1 MKKFAYL
8 IASLL
13 ILMVGLHGYA
23 YLFSNFVL
31 SSAINKLKSSSEF
44 ALSSINQNNSIFST
58 NLNFTLKY
66 KDFNLKFDIFSHHSV
81 ISIFNGLD
89 IVGDICDLDH
99 RLKMDLTQNENSVL
113 AKFNLNIPINGG
125 ISQLKAQVSPL
136 KIIENHNLF
145 TISSIDISTTFD
157 TERLYFLGVR
167 FDKADFEFDG
177 ISSVFNG
184 VDIEID
190 YLDGLEFTS
199 FDLFK
204 FNPSELN
211 ISIKNL
217 RANVPLINIVSD
229 EIKFDSKTITN
240 NLANIIS
247 NIHAKN
253 VAINNIMID
262 NINSKVRL
270 ENLIIDSYKM
280 IFNIMLG
287 SKSIGLIDAFISCN
301 PVLYVDKISIN
312 DLFELKFNLRG
323 DSFDIT
329 DINLDGEFIAL
340 RPISTIKGLEFISF
354 YENFL
359 ISSGILIKNGE
370 GYISK
375 FKSQKENGEL
385 IFNNSVKFSD
395 ILVDF

>member
-31 SSAINKLKSSSEF
+31 SSAINKLKNSSEF
-44 ALSSINQNNSIFST
+44 TLSNITQNNSIFST

-66 KDFNLKFDIFSHHSV
+66 KDFNLKFDIFSYHSV

-89 IVGDICDLDH
+89 IVGDIYDLDH
-99 RLKMDLTQNENSVL
+99 QLKMDLTQNENSVL

-190 YLDGLEFTS
+190 YLDGLEFAS

-204 FNPSELN
+204 FNPNELN

-229 EIKFDSKTITN
+229 EVKFDSKTITN

-262 NINSKVRL
+262 NINSKIRL

-280 IFNIMLG
+280 IFDIIFG
-287 SKSIGLIDAFISCN
+287 FRSIGLMDAFISCN
-301 PVLYVDKISIN
+301 PVLYVDRISIN

-375 FKSQKENGEL
+375 FKSQRENGEL

>member
-31 SSAINKLKSSSEF
+31 SSAINKLKNSSEF
-44 ALSSINQNNSIFST
+44 TLSNINQNNSIFSS

-66 KDFNLKFDIFSHHSV
+66 KDFNLKFNIFSHHSV

-89 IVGDICDLDH
+89 IIGDIYDLDH
-99 RLKMDLTQNENSVL
+99 RLKMDLTQNKNSVF

-125 ISQLKAQVSPL
+125 ISQLKAQISPI

-145 TISSIDISTTFD
+145 RISSMDISTAFD
-157 TERLYFLGVR
+157 TERLYFLGVH

-177 ISSVFNG
+177 IGSVFNG

-190 YLDGLEFTS
+190 YLDGLEFSS

-204 FNPSELN
+204 FNPNELN

-217 RANVPLINIVSD
+217 RANVPPINIVSD
-229 EIKFDSKTITN
+229 EVKFDSKTITN

-247 NIHAKN
+247 NIDAKN

-262 NINSKVRL
+262 NINSKIRL

-280 IFNIMLG
+280 VFNIMLG

-301 PVLYVDKISIN
+301 PVLYVDRISIN

-375 FKSQKENGEL
+375 FKSQRENGEL
-385 IFNNSVKFSD
+385 IFNNSVKFSN
-395 ILVDF
+395 ILADF

>member
-44 ALSSINQNNSIFST
+44 ALSNINQNNSIFST

-66 KDFNLKFDIFSHHSV
+66 KDFNLKFDIFSHYSV

-99 RLKMDLTQNENSVL
+99 RLKMDLTQNENLVL

-204 FNPSELN
+204 FNPNELN

-287 SKSIGLIDAFISCN
+287 SKSIGLIDTFISCN

-329 DINLDGEFIAL
+329 DINLDGEFISL

-359 ISSGILIKNGE
+359 ISSGILIKNGD

>member
-99 RLKMDLTQNENSVL
+99 RLKMDLTQNENLVL

-204 FNPSELN
+204 FNPNELN

-280 IFNIMLG
+280 IFNIMLR
-287 SKSIGLIDAFISCN
+287 SKSIGLIDTFISCN

>member
-31 SSAINKLKSSSEF
+31 SSAINKLKDSSEF
-44 ALSSINQNNSIFST
+44 TLSNINQNNSIFSS

-125 ISQLKAQVSPL
+125 ISQLKAQISPL

-145 TISSIDISTTFD
+145 AISNIDISTTID
-157 TERLYFLGVR
+157 TERLYFLGVH

-190 YLDGLEFTS
+190 YLDGLEFAS

-204 FNPSELN
+204 FNLNELN

-229 EIKFDSKTITN
+229 EVKFNSKTITN
-240 NLANIIS
+240 NLANITS

-253 VAINNIMID
+253 VAINNIMIG
-262 NINSKVRL
+262 NINSKIRL

-301 PVLYVDKISIN
+301 PVLYVDRISIN
-312 DLFELKFNLRG
+312 DLFELKFNLRR

-375 FKSQKENGEL
+375 FKSQRENGEL

-395 ILVDF
+395 ILADF

>member
-13 ILMVGLHGYA
+13 ILMIGLHGYA

-31 SSAINKLKSSSEF
+31 SSAINKLKNSSEF
-44 ALSSINQNNSIFST
+44 TLSNINQNNSIFSS

-66 KDFNLKFDIFSHHSV
+66 KDFNLKFDIFSYHSV
-81 ISIFNGLD
+81 ITIFNGLD
-89 IVGDICDLDH
+89 IVGDIYDLDH

-204 FNPSELN
+204 FNPNELN

-229 EIKFDSKTITN
+229 EVKFNSKTITN
-240 NLANIIS
+240 NLANITS

-262 NINSKVRL
+262 NINSKIRL

-280 IFNIMLG
+280 VFDIILG
-287 SKSIGLIDAFISCN
+287 FRSIGLMDAFINCN
-301 PVLYVDKISIN
+301 PVLYVDQISIN
-312 DLFELKFNLRG
+312 NLFELKFNLRG

-359 ISSGILIKNGE
+359 ISSGILIKNDE

-375 FKSQKENGEL
+375 FKSQRENGEL

-395 ILVDF
+395 ILADF

>member
-1 MKKFAYL
+1 MKKFAYF

-31 SSAINKLKSSSEF
+31 SSAINKLKNSSEF
-44 ALSSINQNNSIFST
+44 TLSNINQNNSIFSS

-66 KDFNLKFDIFSHHSV
+66 KDFNLKFNIFSHHSV

-89 IVGDICDLDH
+89 IIGDIYDLDH

-125 ISQLKAQVSPL
+125 ISQLKAQISPL

-145 TISSIDISTTFD
+145 RISSIDISTTFD
-157 TERLYFLGVR
+157 TEHLYFLGVH

-190 YLDGLEFTS
+190 YLDGIEFAS

-204 FNPSELN
+204 FNPNELN

-229 EIKFDSKTITN
+229 EVKFNSKTITN

-247 NIHAKN
+247 NIHARN
-253 VAINNIMID
+253 VAINNIMIG
-262 NINSKVRL
+262 NINSKIRL

-280 IFNIMLG
+280 IFNIMLE

-301 PVLYVDKISIN
+301 PVLYVDRISIN
-312 DLFELKFNLRG
+312 DLFELKFNLRR

-375 FKSQKENGEL
+375 FKSQRENGEL

-395 ILVDF
+395 ILADF

>member
-44 ALSSINQNNSIFST
+44 TLSSINQNNSIFST

-89 IVGDICDLDH
+89 IVGDIYDLDH
-99 RLKMDLTQNENSVL
+99 RLKMDLTQNENAVL

-204 FNPSELN
+204 FNPNELN

-217 RANVPLINIVSD
+217 RTNVPLINIVSD
-229 EIKFDSKTITN
+229 EVKFDSKTITN

-262 NINSKVRL
+262 NINSKIRL

-280 IFNIMLG
+280 VFDIILG
-287 SKSIGLIDAFISCN
+287 FRSIGLMDAFISFN

-359 ISSGILIKNGE
+359 ISSGILIKNDE

-375 FKSQKENGEL
+375 FKSQRENGEL

>member
-66 KDFNLKFDIFSHHSV
+66 KDFNLKFNIFSHHSV

-167 FDKADFEFDG
+167 FDKADFEFDS

-204 FNPSELN
+204 FNPNELN

-287 SKSIGLIDAFISCN
+287 SKSIGLIDTFISCN

-375 FKSQKENGEL
+375 FKSQRENGEL
-385 IFNNSVKFSD
+385 IFNNYVKFSD

>member
-13 ILMVGLHGYA
+13 ILMIGLHGYA

-44 ALSSINQNNSIFST
+44 TLSSINQNNSIFST

-125 ISQLKAQVSPL
+125 ISQLKAQISPL

-167 FDKADFEFDG
+167 FDKADFKFDG

-190 YLDGLEFTS
+190 YLDGLEFAS

-204 FNPSELN
+204 FNPNELN

-217 RANVPLINIVSD
+217 RANVPPINIVSD
-229 EIKFDSKTITN
+229 EVKFNSKTITN

-262 NINSKVRL
+262 NINSKIRL
-270 ENLIIDSYKM
+270 ENLIINSYKM
-280 IFNIMLG
+280 VFDIILG
-287 SKSIGLIDAFISCN
+287 FKSIGLMDAFISCN
-301 PVLYVDKISIN
+301 PVLYVDRISIN

-375 FKSQKENGEL
+375 FKSQRENGEL

>member
-31 SSAINKLKSSSEF
+31 SSAINKLKNSSEF
-44 ALSSINQNNSIFST
+44 ALSNINQNNSIFSS

-66 KDFNLKFDIFSHHSV
+66 KDFNLKFNIFSHHSV

-89 IVGDICDLDH
+89 IIGDIYDLDY

-125 ISQLKAQVSPL
+125 ISQLKAQISPL

-157 TERLYFLGVR
+157 TERLYFLGVH

-190 YLDGLEFTS
+190 YLDGLEFAS

-204 FNPSELN
+204 FNPNELN

-217 RANVPLINIVSD
+217 RANVPPINIVSD
-229 EIKFDSKTITN
+229 EVKFDSKTITN
-240 NLANIIS
+240 NLVNIIS

-262 NINSKVRL
+262 NINSKIRL

-280 IFNIMLG
+280 VFNIMLG

-301 PVLYVDKISIN
+301 PVLYVDRISIN

-370 GYISK
+370 GYISE
-375 FKSQKENGEL
+375 FKSQRENGEL
-385 IFNNSVKFSD
+385 ILNNSVKFSD
-395 ILVDF
+395 ILADF

>member
-13 ILMVGLHGYA
+13 ILLVGLHGYA

-31 SSAINKLKSSSEF
+31 SSAINKLKNSSEF
-44 ALSSINQNNSIFST
+44 TLSNINQNNSIFSS

-66 KDFNLKFDIFSHHSV
+66 KDFNLKFNIFSHHSV

-89 IVGDICDLDH
+89 IIGDIYDLDH

-113 AKFNLNIPINGG
+113 AKFNLNSPINGG
-125 ISQLKAQVSPL
+125 ISHLKAQVSPL
-136 KIIENHNLF
+136 KIVENHNLF

-157 TERLYFLGVR
+157 TERLYFLGVH
-167 FDKADFEFDG
+167 FDKADFEFDDM
-177 ISSVFNG
+177 SSVFNG

-190 YLDGLEFTS
+190 YLDGLEFAS

-204 FNPSELN
+204 FNPNELN

-229 EIKFDSKTITN
+229 GVKFDSKTITN

-253 VAINNIMID
+253 VAINNIMIG
-262 NINSKVRL
+262 NINSKIRL
-270 ENLIIDSYKM
+270 ENLIINSYKI
-280 IFNIMLG
+280 IFDIMLG
-287 SKSIGLIDAFISCN
+287 SKSIGLIDTFISRN
-301 PVLYVDKISIN
+301 PVLYVDRISIN

-323 DSFDIT
+323 DSFDVT

-375 FKSQKENGEL
+375 FKTQRENGEL

-395 ILVDF
+395 LLADF

>member
-204 FNPSELN
+204 FNPNELN

-229 EIKFDSKTITN
+229 EITFDSKTITN

-301 PVLYVDKISIN
+301 PVLYVDKININ

-323 DSFDIT
+323 DSFDIA

-375 FKSQKENGEL
+375 FKSQRENGEL
-385 IFNNSVKFSD
+385 IFNNYVKFSD

>member
-44 ALSSINQNNSIFST
+44 TLSSINQNNSIFST

-66 KDFNLKFDIFSHHSV
+66 KDFNLKFDIFSHHSA

-89 IVGDICDLDH
+89 IVGDIYDLDH

-113 AKFNLNIPINGG
+113 TKFNLNIPINGG
-125 ISQLKAQVSPL
+125 ISQLKAQISPL

-145 TISSIDISTTFD
+145 TISSMDISTTFD

-190 YLDGLEFTS
+190 YLDGLEFAS

-204 FNPSELN
+204 FNPNELN

-229 EIKFDSKTITN
+229 EVKFDSKTITN

-247 NIHAKN
+247 NVHAKN
-253 VAINNIMID
+253 VSINNIMIG
-262 NINSKVRL
+262 NINSKIRL

-280 IFNIMLG
+280 VFNIMLG

-375 FKSQKENGEL
+375 FKSQRENGEL

-395 ILVDF
+395 ILLNF

>member
-99 RLKMDLTQNENSVL
+99 RLKMDLTQNENLVL

-157 TERLYFLGVR
+157 TEHLYFLGVR

-204 FNPSELN
+204 FNPNELN

-287 SKSIGLIDAFISCN
+287 SKSIGLIDTFISCN

>member
-13 ILMVGLHGYA
+13 ILMIGLHGYA

-44 ALSSINQNNSIFST
+44 TLSSINQNNSIFST

-66 KDFNLKFDIFSHHSV
+66 KDFNLKFDIFSHHSA

-89 IVGDICDLDH
+89 IVGDIYDLDH

-204 FNPSELN
+204 FNPNELN

-229 EIKFDSKTITN
+229 EVKFDSKTITN

-247 NIHAKN
+247 NVHAKN
-253 VAINNIMID
+253 VSINNIMIG
-262 NINSKVRL
+262 NINSKIRL

-280 IFNIMLG
+280 VFNIMLG

-375 FKSQKENGEL
+375 FKSQRENGEL

>member
-23 YLFSNFVL
+23 YLFSNFIL
-31 SSAINKLKSSSEF
+31 SSAINNLKSSSEF
-44 ALSSINQNNSIFST
+44 TLSNINQNNSIFSS

-66 KDFNLKFDIFSHHSV
+66 KDFNLKFNIFSHHSA

-113 AKFNLNIPINGG
+113 TKFNLNIPINGG
-125 ISQLKAQVSPL
+125 ISQLKAQISPL

-145 TISSIDISTTFD
+145 RISSIDISTIFD

-204 FNPSELN
+204 FNPNELN

-229 EIKFDSKTITN
+229 EVKFNSKTITN

-253 VAINNIMID
+253 VAINNIMIG
-262 NINSKVRL
+262 NINSKIRL

-280 IFNIMLG
+280 IFNIILE

-301 PVLYVDKISIN
+301 PVLYVDRISIN

-359 ISSGILIKNGE
+359 ISSGILIKNGD

-375 FKSQKENGEL
+375 FKSQRENGEL

-395 ILVDF
+395 ILADF

>member
-31 SSAINKLKSSSEF
+31 SSAINKLKNSSEF
-44 ALSSINQNNSIFST
+44 ALSNINQNNSIFST

-66 KDFNLKFDIFSHHSV
+66 KDFNLKFNIFSHHSV

-89 IVGDICDLDH
+89 IVGDIYDLDH
-99 RLKMDLTQNENSVL
+99 RLKMDLRQNENSVL

-125 ISQLKAQVSPL
+125 ISQLKAQISPL

-145 TISSIDISTTFD
+145 RISSMDISTTFD
-157 TERLYFLGVR
+157 TERLYFLGVH

-190 YLDGLEFTS
+190 YLDGLEFAS

-204 FNPSELN
+204 FNPNELN

-217 RANVPLINIVSD
+217 RANVPLINIVSG
-229 EIKFDSKTITN
+229 EVKFNSKTITN

-262 NINSKVRL
+262 NINSKIRL

-280 IFNIMLG
+280 VFNIMLG
-287 SKSIGLIDAFISCN
+287 YKSIELIDAFISCN
-301 PVLYVDKISIN
+301 PVLYVDRISVN

-375 FKSQKENGEL
+375 FKTQRENGEL

>member
-31 SSAINKLKSSSEF
+31 SSAINKLKNSSEF
-44 ALSSINQNNSIFST
+44 TLSNINQNNSIFSS

-66 KDFNLKFDIFSHHSV
+66 KDFNLKFNIFSHHSV

-99 RLKMDLTQNENSVL
+99 RLKIDLTQNENSVL

-125 ISQLKAQVSPL
+125 ISQLKAQISPL

-145 TISSIDISTTFD
+145 RISSIDISTTFD
-157 TERLYFLGVR
+157 TERLYFLGVH

-177 ISSVFNG
+177 ISSDFNG

-190 YLDGLEFTS
+190 YLDGLEFAS

-204 FNPSELN
+204 FNPNELN

-217 RANVPLINIVSD
+217 RANVPLTNIVSG
-229 EIKFDSKTITN
+229 EVKFNSKTITN

-253 VAINNIMID
+253 VEINNIMID
-262 NINSKVRL
+262 NINSKIRL

-280 IFNIMLG
+280 VFNIMLG
-287 SKSIGLIDAFISCN
+287 YKSIELIDAFISCN
-301 PVLYVDKISIN
+301 PVLYVDRISIN

-375 FKSQKENGEL
+375 FKTQRENGEL

>member
-31 SSAINKLKSSSEF
+31 SSAINKLKNSSEF
-44 ALSSINQNNSIFST
+44 TLSNINQNNSIFST

-66 KDFNLKFDIFSHHSV
+66 KDFNLKFDIFSHHSA

-89 IVGDICDLDH
+89 IVGDIRDLDH

-204 FNPSELN
+204 FNPNELN

-229 EIKFDSKTITN
+229 EVKFNSKTITN
-240 NLANIIS
+240 NLANITS

-262 NINSKVRL
+262 NINSKIRL

-280 IFNIMLG
+280 VFDIILG
-287 SKSIGLIDAFISCN
+287 FRSIGLIDAFISYN
-301 PVLYVDKISIN
+301 PVLYVDRISIN

-375 FKSQKENGEL
+375 FKSQRENGEL

>member
-31 SSAINKLKSSSEF
+31 SSAINKLKNSSEF
-44 ALSSINQNNSIFST
+44 TLSNINQNNSIFST

-66 KDFNLKFDIFSHHSV
+66 KDFNLKFDIFSYHSA

-89 IVGDICDLDH
+89 IVGDIYDLDH

-204 FNPSELN
+204 FNPNELN

-229 EIKFDSKTITN
+229 EVKFNSKTITN
-240 NLANIIS
+240 NLANITS

-262 NINSKVRL
+262 NINSKIRL
-270 ENLIIDSYKM
+270 ENLIINSYKM
-280 IFNIMLG
+280 VFDNILG
-287 SKSIGLIDAFISCN
+287 FRSIGLMDAFISCN
-301 PVLYVDKISIN
+301 PVLYVDRISIN

-375 FKSQKENGEL
+375 FKSQRENGGL

-395 ILVDF
+395 ILADF

>member
-190 YLDGLEFTS
+190 YLDGLEFNS

-204 FNPSELN
+204 FNPNELN

-229 EIKFDSKTITN
+229 EIKVDSKTITN

-253 VAINNIMID
+253 VAINNLMID

-395 ILVDF
+395 ILLNF

>member
-66 KDFNLKFDIFSHHSV
+66 KDFNLKFNIFSHHSV

-113 AKFNLNIPINGG
+113 AKFNLNIPINEG

-204 FNPSELN
+204 FNPNELN

-287 SKSIGLIDAFISCN
+287 SKSIGLIDTFISCN

-375 FKSQKENGEL
+375 FKSQRENGEL
-385 IFNNSVKFSD
+385 IFNNYVKFSD

>member
-44 ALSSINQNNSIFST
+44 TLSSINQNNSIFST

-66 KDFNLKFDIFSHHSV
+66 KDFNLKFDIFSHHSA

-89 IVGDICDLDH
+89 IVGDIYDLDH
-99 RLKMDLTQNENSVL
+99 RLKMDLAQNENLVL

-190 YLDGLEFTS
+190 YLDGLEFAS

-204 FNPSELN
+204 FNPNELN

-229 EIKFDSKTITN
+229 EVKFDSKTITN

-253 VAINNIMID
+253 VAINNIMIG
-262 NINSKVRL
+262 NINSKIRL
-270 ENLIIDSYKM
+270 ENLIIDSYKI
-280 IFNIMLG
+280 IFDIILG
-287 SKSIGLIDAFISCN
+287 SKSIELIDTFISCN

-340 RPISTIKGLEFISF
+340 RPISIIKGLEFISF

-375 FKSQKENGEL
+375 FRSQRESGEL

>member
-44 ALSSINQNNSIFST
+44 ALSNINQNNSIFST

-66 KDFNLKFDIFSHHSV
+66 KDLNLKFDIFSHHSV

-113 AKFNLNIPINGG
+113 AKFNLNIPINEG

-157 TERLYFLGVR
+157 TERLYFLGIR
-167 FDKADFEFDG
+167 FDKANFEFDG

-204 FNPSELN
+204 FNPNELN

-301 PVLYVDKISIN
+301 PVLYVDKININ

-329 DINLDGEFIAL
+329 DINLDGEFTAL

-375 FKSQKENGEL
+375 FKSQRENGEL
-385 IFNNSVKFSD
+385 IFNNYVKFSD

>member
-31 SSAINKLKSSSEF
+31 SSAINKLKNSSEF
-44 ALSSINQNNSIFST
+44 TLSNINQNNSFFSS

-66 KDFNLKFDIFSHHSV
+66 KDFNLKFNIFSHHSV

-89 IVGDICDLDH
+89 IIGDIYDLDH

-113 AKFNLNIPINGG
+113 AKFNLNSPINGG

-157 TERLYFLGVR
+157 TERLYFLGVH

-190 YLDGLEFTS
+190 YLDGLEFAS

-204 FNPSELN
+204 FNPNELN

-217 RANVPLINIVSD
+217 RANVPPINIVSD
-229 EIKFDSKTITN
+229 EVKFNSKTITN

-247 NIHAKN
+247 NIDAKN

-262 NINSKVRL
+262 NINSKIRL
-270 ENLIIDSYKM
+270 ENLIINSYKM
-280 IFNIMLG
+280 VFDIILG
-287 SKSIGLIDAFISCN
+287 SKSIGLIDTFISCN
-301 PVLYVDKISIN
+301 PVLYVDRISIN

-340 RPISTIKGLEFISF
+340 RPISTIRGLEFISF

-375 FKSQKENGEL
+375 FKSQRENGEL

>member
-66 KDFNLKFDIFSHHSV
+66 KDFNLKFDIFSHYSV

-145 TISSIDISTTFD
+145 TISSTDISTTFD
-157 TERLYFLGVR
+157 TEHLYFLGVR

-177 ISSVFNG
+177 ISSIFNG

-204 FNPSELN
+204 FNPNELN

-240 NLANIIS
+240 NLTNIIS

-280 IFNIMLG
+280 IFNIMLR
-287 SKSIGLIDAFISCN
+287 SKSIGLIDTFISCN

-329 DINLDGEFIAL
+329 DINLDGEFTAL

-375 FKSQKENGEL
+375 FKSQRENGEL
-385 IFNNSVKFSD
+385 IFNNYVKFSD

>member
-31 SSAINKLKSSSEF
+31 SSAINKLKNSSEF
-44 ALSSINQNNSIFST
+44 TLSNINQNNSIFST

-66 KDFNLKFDIFSHHSV
+66 KDFNLKFDIFSYHSA

-99 RLKMDLTQNENSVL
+99 RLKMDLIQNENSVL

-204 FNPSELN
+204 FNPNELN

-229 EIKFDSKTITN
+229 EVKFNSKTITN
-240 NLANIIS
+240 NLANITS

-262 NINSKVRL
+262 NINSKIRL

-280 IFNIMLG
+280 VFDIILG
-287 SKSIGLIDAFISCN
+287 FRSIGLIDAFISCN
-301 PVLYVDKISIN
+301 PVLYVDRISIN

-375 FKSQKENGEL
+375 FKSQRENGEL

>member
-44 ALSSINQNNSIFST
+44 ALSNINQNNSIFST

-66 KDFNLKFDIFSHHSV
+66 KDFNLKFDIFSHYSV
-81 ISIFNGLD
+81 ISIFNRLD

-190 YLDGLEFTS
+190 YLDGLEFIS

-204 FNPSELN
+204 FNPNELN

-375 FKSQKENGEL
+375 FKSQRENGEL
-385 IFNNSVKFSD
+385 IFNNYVKFSD
-395 ILVDF
+395 ILLNF

>member
-31 SSAINKLKSSSEF
+31 SSAINKLKNSSEF
-44 ALSSINQNNSIFST
+44 TLSNINQNNSIFSS

-66 KDFNLKFDIFSHHSV
+66 KDFNLKFNIFSHHSV

-89 IVGDICDLDH
+89 IIGDIYDLDH
-99 RLKMDLTQNENSVL
+99 RLKMDLAQNENSVL
-113 AKFNLNIPINGG
+113 AKLNLNIPINGG
-125 ISQLKAQVSPL
+125 ISQLKAQISPL

-145 TISSIDISTTFD
+145 RISNIDISTTFD
-157 TERLYFLGVR
+157 TERLYFLGVH

-177 ISSVFNG
+177 INSAFNG

-190 YLDGLEFTS
+190 YLDGLEFAS

-204 FNPSELN
+204 FNPNELN

-229 EIKFDSKTITN
+229 EVKFDSKTITN
-240 NLANIIS
+240 NLANITS

-253 VAINNIMID
+253 VAINNIMIG
-262 NINSKVRL
+262 NINSKIRL

-280 IFNIMLG
+280 IFNIMLE

-301 PVLYVDKISIN
+301 PVLYVDRISIN

-375 FKSQKENGEL
+375 FESQRENGEL

-395 ILVDF
+395 ILADF

>member
-31 SSAINKLKSSSEF
+31 SSVINKLKSSSEF
-44 ALSSINQNNSIFST
+44 ALSNINQNNSIFST

-66 KDFNLKFDIFSHHSV
+66 KDFNLKFDIFSHYSV

-99 RLKMDLTQNENSVL
+99 RLKMDLTQNENLVL

-204 FNPSELN
+204 FNPNELN

-287 SKSIGLIDAFISCN
+287 SKSIGLIDTFISCN

-329 DINLDGEFIAL
+329 DINLDGEFISL

-359 ISSGILIKNGE
+359 ISSGILIKNGD

>member
-157 TERLYFLGVR
+157 TERLYFLGVH

-190 YLDGLEFTS
+190 YLDGLEFIS

-204 FNPSELN
+204 FNPNELN

-375 FKSQKENGEL
+375 FKSQRENGEL
-385 IFNNSVKFSD
+385 IFNNYVKFSD
-395 ILVDF
+395 ILLNF

>member
-8 IASLL
+8 IVSLL

-23 YLFSNFVL
+23 YLFSNFIL
-31 SSAINKLKSSSEF
+31 SSAINKLKNSSEF
-44 ALSSINQNNSIFST
+44 TLSNINQNSSIFSS

-66 KDFNLKFDIFSHHSV
+66 KDFNLKFNIFSHHSV

-89 IVGDICDLDH
+89 IIGDIYDLDH
-99 RLKMDLTQNENSVL
+99 RLKMDLAQNENSVL
-113 AKFNLNIPINGG
+113 AKLNLNIPINGG
-125 ISQLKAQVSPL
+125 IGQLKAQISPL

-145 TISSIDISTTFD
+145 TISSIDISTIFD
-157 TERLYFLGVR
+157 TERLYFLGVH

-177 ISSVFNG
+177 ISIAFNG

-190 YLDGLEFTS
+190 YLDGLEFAS

-204 FNPSELN
+204 FNPNELN

-229 EIKFDSKTITN
+229 GVKFDSKTITN
-240 NLANIIS
+240 NLANITS

-253 VAINNIMID
+253 VAINNIMIG
-262 NINSKVRL
+262 NINSKIRL

-280 IFNIMLG
+280 VFNIMLG

-301 PVLYVDKISIN
+301 PVLYVDRISIN
-312 DLFELKFNLRG
+312 DLFELKFSLRG

-375 FKSQKENGEL
+375 FESQRENGEL
-385 IFNNSVKFSD
+385 IFNNFVKFSD
-395 ILVDF
+395 ILADF

>member
-66 KDFNLKFDIFSHHSV
+66 KDFNLKFNIFSHHSV

-190 YLDGLEFTS
+190 YLDGLEFIS

-204 FNPSELN
+204 FNPNELN

-375 FKSQKENGEL
+375 FKSQRENGEL
-385 IFNNSVKFSD
+385 IFNNYVKFSD
-395 ILVDF
+395 ILLNF

>member
-13 ILMVGLHGYA
+13 ILMIGLHGYA

-44 ALSSINQNNSIFST
+44 TLSSINQNNSIFST

-145 TISSIDISTTFD
+145 TISSMDISTTFD

-204 FNPSELN
+204 FNPNELN

-229 EIKFDSKTITN
+229 EVKFDSKTITN

-247 NIHAKN
+247 NVHAKN
-253 VAINNIMID
+253 VSINNIMIG
-262 NINSKVRL
+262 NINSKIRL

-280 IFNIMLG
+280 VFNIMLG

-375 FKSQKENGEL
+375 FKSQRENGEL

-395 ILVDF
+395 ILLNF

>member
-31 SSAINKLKSSSEF
+31 SSAINKLKNSSEF
-44 ALSSINQNNSIFST
+44 TLSNINQNNSIFST

-66 KDFNLKFDIFSHHSV
+66 KDFNLKFDIFSYHSA

-99 RLKMDLTQNENSVL
+99 RLKMDLIQNENSVL

-190 YLDGLEFTS
+190 YLDGLEFAS

-204 FNPSELN
+204 FNPNELN

-229 EIKFDSKTITN
+229 EVKFDSKTITN
-240 NLANIIS
+240 NLANITS

-262 NINSKVRL
+262 NINSKIRL

-280 IFNIMLG
+280 VFDIILG
-287 SKSIGLIDAFISCN
+287 FRSIGLIDAFISYN
-301 PVLYVDKISIN
+301 PVLYVDRISIN

-375 FKSQKENGEL
+375 FKSQRENCEL

>member
-204 FNPSELN
+204 FNPNELN

-287 SKSIGLIDAFISCN
+287 SKSIGLIDTFISCN

-323 DSFDIT
+323 DSFDIA

-385 IFNNSVKFSD
+385 IFNNYVKFSD

>member
-44 ALSSINQNNSIFST
+44 TLSSINQNNSIFST

-89 IVGDICDLDH
+89 IIGDIYDLDH

-157 TERLYFLGVR
+157 TERLYFLDVR

-190 YLDGLEFTS
+190 YLDGLEFAS

-204 FNPSELN
+204 FNPNELN

-217 RANVPLINIVSD
+217 RANVPPINIVSD
-229 EIKFDSKTITN
+229 EVKFDSKTITN

-247 NIHAKN
+247 NINAKN

-262 NINSKVRL
+262 NINSKIRL
-270 ENLIIDSYKM
+270 ENLIINSYKM
-280 IFNIMLG
+280 IFDIILG
-287 SKSIGLIDAFISCN
+287 FRSIGLMDAFISCN

-375 FKSQKENGEL
+375 FKSQRENGEL

-395 ILVDF
+395 ILADF

>member
-31 SSAINKLKSSSEF
+31 SSVINKLKSSSEF
-44 ALSSINQNNSIFST
+44 ALSNINQNNSIFST

-66 KDFNLKFDIFSHHSV
+66 KDFNLKFDIFSHYSV

-204 FNPSELN
+204 FNPNELN

-287 SKSIGLIDAFISCN
+287 SKSIGLIDTFISCN

-359 ISSGILIKNGE
+359 ISSGILIKNGD